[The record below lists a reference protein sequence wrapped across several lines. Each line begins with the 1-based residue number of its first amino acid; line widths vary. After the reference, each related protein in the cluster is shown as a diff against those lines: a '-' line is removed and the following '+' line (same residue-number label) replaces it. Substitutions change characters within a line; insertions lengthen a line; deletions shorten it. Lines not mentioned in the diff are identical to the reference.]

1 MKLVHHHGVQSQTCL
16 MNGVAKGNEW
26 MELEWQVAHWDE
38 SLMIEWDVVVELVED
53 LPWQ

>member
-1 MKLVHHHGVQSQTCL
+1 MGHCGLHSPGIGWVVKGLEQP
-16 MNGVAKGNEW
+16 VAR
-26 MELEWQVAHWDE
+26 WDE